1 MAPSIFGGGNSRETC
16 SVKYF
21 EIRYPLIEL
30 CWEYDCSCPNYFLT
44 PRLEESNL
52 ILRGTE
58 DEASSVVLK
67 GTLVLCLSEPMRIQG
82 IRLRFTGERKLGSV

>member
-1 MAPSIFGGGNSRETC
+1 MSNILRLGTPPWNC
-16 SVKYF
+16 SGKVIHNCTNYF
-21 EIRYPLIEL
+21 ETL
-30 CWEYDCSCPNYFLT
+30 
-44 PRLEESNL
+44 RLEESNL

-82 IRLRFTGERKLGSV
+82 IRLRFTGERKLGSVESIDATAPDGG